1 MKKRLL
7 IALCCLVLLLQLL
20 PIIPM
25 AEALPKES
33 ADKGTVSQDLY
44 YCRAQLAARP
54 DGPALC
60 EVYDR
65 IVEGVN
71 ACAPEIEINLSEAAF
86 KLVLDA
92 TRRDHTEQ
100 FWLGTGYST
109 LSPEGDTSFVNA
121 MQPEYIMTGAAL
133 ADAKTA
139 FEEAVR
145 SILNRLTPDMSQ
157 YQMEKA
163 IHDMIATRTDY
174 VTGAPNAHNA
184 YGALVEGKAVCEG
197 YAESLQYLL
206 QRVGIQSIEVFG
218 YGITNPEAG
227 TGENHAWNIV
237 RLDGHYYL
245 TDLTWDDQNNNG
257 LISYAYFNQTTA
269 IFEENHIQWLVG
281 HENTSGN
288 ANYTI
293 DLPVCTATTENYYVK
308 NNLIVKTYTVQSIGE
323 MLKNN
328 NCSAGFFVT
337 SDVDTFINWYNNNFE
352 SIAVVAGSKSPWV
365 ASIMYNGREVFI
377 EFSAKCDHENTKQVE
392 AVPATCDKDGNTSYY
407 VCENE
412 DCGKWFT
419 DAEAKTEILNRETV
433 TVLSMGHSWERKEN
447 EAALKEG
454 EEYWYTCATCGAIS
468 DTLFFGP
475 EPVEETFDF
484 NSIMDYLLANPI
496 ILYGGGGVILLI
508 ILIAVISKARS

>member
-7 IALCCLVLLLQLL
+7 IALCCLVLLVNLL
-20 PIIPM
+20 TVVPM
-25 AEALPKES
+25 ADPLPKENV
-33 ADKGTVSQDLY
+33 DKGTVSQDLY

-54 DGPALC
+54 DGQALC

-65 IVEGVN
+65 IVAGVN

-100 FWLGTGYST
+100 FWLGTGYTS
-109 LSPEGDTSFVNA
+109 LSPEGDTSFINA
-121 MQPEYIMTGAAL
+121 IQPEYTMTGAAL
-133 ADAKTA
+133 TDAKAA

-145 SILNRLTPDMSQ
+145 SILNRLTPDMNQ

-163 IHDMIATRTDY
+163 IHDMIATRADY

-206 QRVGIQSIEVFG
+206 QRVGIQSVEVFG
-218 YGITNPEAG
+218 YGITNPELG

-237 RLDGHYYL
+237 RLDGQYYL
-245 TDLTWDDQNNNG
+245 TDLTWDDQNASG

-281 HENTSGN
+281 HENTAGN
-288 ANYTI
+288 ANYTM
-293 DLPVCTATTENYYVK
+293 DLPVCTATAENYYVK
-308 NNLIVKTYTVQSIGE
+308 NNLLVNTYDVQTIGQI
-323 MLKNN
+323 LKSN
-328 NCSAGFFVT
+328 NCTAGFFVT
-337 SDVDTFINWYNNNFE
+337 SDVDAFVAWYNENFE
-352 SIAVVAGSKSPWV
+352 SIAVVAGAKAPWV
-365 ASIMYNGREVFI
+365 ATIMRNGREVFI
-377 EFSAKCDHENTKQVE
+377 EFSAKCDHKNVQQIE
-392 AVPATCDKDGNTSYY
+392 AVPATCDQDGNIAYY
-407 VCENE
+407 VCQNK
-412 DCGKWFT
+412 DCGKWFSN
-419 DAEAKTEILNRETV
+419 AEAAVEIFNHETV
-433 TVLSMGHSWERKEN
+433 KILSMGHTWERREE

-454 EEYWYTCATCGAIS
+454 EEYWYTCSTCGVIS

-475 EPVEETFDF
+475 EPVEESFDF
-484 NSIMDYLLANPI
+484 ASVVDYLLQNPA
-496 ILYGGGGVILLI
+496 ILGGVGGSILLVVI
-508 ILIAVISKARS
+508 IAIIRKAKG